1 MSFDIIDFET
11 LRILDTTVGIDIGA
25 SANTT
30 AAQTEGRYHLATTE
44 YCHVKITT
52 AGTAAT
58 TSDGILAPGE
68 RLIYLGENDRVSC
81 IQVSGGG
88 TGVLRLTK
96 AVIVR

>member
-44 YCHVKITT
+44 YCHH
-52 AGTAAT
+52 
-58 TSDGILAPGE
+58 L
-68 RLIYLGENDRVSC
+68 
-81 IQVSGGG
+81 
-88 TGVLRLTK
+88 
-96 AVIVR
+96 